1 MPILKHDSMMDVA
14 PTVSAI
20 LHFPTPA
27 ATKGAPIPEMVADLA
42 GVDKVAVLAPD
53 AFGLFAWNLWKGEM
67 PYLRSLHAERS
78 IVLRS
83 VVPSITPVNF
93 STMVTGT
100 DLAGHGVRTFNHDF
114 ACETLFDVVR
124 AAGRRSAG
132 VGFEG
137 YTGGKLLA
145 RFADI
150 DGTTERGEDDLI
162 VDKVIEIADAHAP
175 TFLIAQLGR
184 VDDIFHKYGPSSP
197 EVVPMLRAT
206 DVRLQRA
213 VEHLIPLGYG
223 VIILADHGQHDIVN
237 DPSTPH
243 KGGHG
248 SDSDID
254 CLVPCT
260 WI

>member
-1 MPILKHDSMMDVA
+1 MPIQEYSMMDVA

-20 LHFPTPA
+20 LNL
-27 ATKGAPIPEMVADLA
+27 PIPAQAKGSPIQVIVNDLA
-42 GVDKVAVLAPD
+42 DVDKVAILAPD
-53 AFGLFAWNLWKGEM
+53 AFGCFAWNLWKDEM
-67 PYLRSLHAERS
+67 PYLRSRHAERS
-78 IVLRS
+78 IILCS
-83 VVPSITPVNF
+83 VMPSVTPVNF

-100 DLAGHGVRTFNHDF
+100 NLEGHCVHTYNHDF

-124 AAGRRSAG
+124 AAGGKSAG
-132 VGFEG
+132 IGFEG
-137 YTGGKLLA
+137 YTGGQLLA

-150 DGTTERGEDDLI
+150 DGTTPRGEDDLI
-162 VDKVIEIADAHAP
+162 VDTIVSIADQHAP

-197 EVVPMLRAT
+197 KVVPMLRAT
-206 DVRLQRA
+206 DARLKRT
-213 VEHLIPLGYG
+213 VEHLKSLGYG
-223 VIILADHGQHDIVN
+223 IIILADHGQHDIVD
-237 DPSTPH
+237 DPTTRL

-260 WI
+260 WM